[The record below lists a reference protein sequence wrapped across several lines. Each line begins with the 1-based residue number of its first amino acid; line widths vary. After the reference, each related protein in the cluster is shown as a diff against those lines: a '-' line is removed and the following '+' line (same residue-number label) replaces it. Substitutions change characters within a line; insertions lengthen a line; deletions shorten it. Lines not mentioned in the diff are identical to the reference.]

1 MYTTNFENLT
11 SIVSIYDWNSH
22 FENYYK
28 KVPSNLHIFDSHKFS
43 VNKNSNNIYYKK
55 YLNSEKLNI
64 QICKE

>member
-28 KVPSNLHIFDSHKFS
+28 KVPSNLLIFDSHKFS
-43 VNKNSNNIYYKK
+43 VNKIATIFITKNI
-55 YLNSEKLNI
+55 
-64 QICKE
+64 